1 MRRSRLC
8 AAIRQRRQRF
18 NYIFLLLLSHSLFFN
33 QNVQPYT
40 HPHPLIARTPRCEVH
55 GRENRASVR
64 ASYQSCFEELQ
75 LSMITPWL
83 IDNWLPTHKK
93 CSELRLITFFHS
105 IPLIASGK
113 IPLKPHRA
121 SNYLLII
128 YRAFC
133 FHCGHV
139 APRKTWNLF
148 QEFSSLSSEP
158 FCYFSSLFLAALR
171 NASFLVNL
179 FVFNWSKGARVSLK
193 HHMSYGPENCEN
205 ENKLFVR

>member
-1 MRRSRLC
+1 MRQLGNGASDLITFFFFSFRTL
-8 AAIRQRRQRF
+8 
-18 NYIFLLLLSHSLFFN
+18 YFLIKTSNLTHIHIDWLREHHVAKFTAERIERGACY
-33 QNVQPYT
+33 QP
-40 HPHPLIARTPRCEVH
+40 C
-55 GRENRASVR
+55 
-64 ASYQSCFEELQ
+64 CKELQ

-93 CSELRLITFFHS
+93 CSELRLITFFLLS

-158 FCYFSSLFLAALR
+158 FCYFSSFLAALR
-171 NASFLVNL
+171 NSSFLVNL
-179 FVFNWSKGARVSLK
+179 FVFNWSEGASVSLK
-193 HHMSYGPENCEN
+193 HHMSYSHEDREN
-205 ENKLFVR
+205 ENKLFAR